1 MTLKVFVA
9 ESGSL
14 VRLRC
19 DPPKDFWQHSSAA
32 APSNNIIWR
41 KKSPKD
47 LIFHNND
54 NSNSLAPAAS
64 VASASA
70 TKWKT
75 ASVSASASGQDI
87 QRQQSLAPFSTSNA
101 DSSKLKRDLSA
112 DASYLSTYDPTHT
125 KKTDRNSTF
134 ANFSLNYLL
143 EKNRI

>member
-19 DPPKDFWQHSSAA
+19 DPPKDFWQHSS
-32 APSNNIIWR
+32 PSNNIIWR

-54 NSNSLAPAAS
+54 NNGGGGGNNSPAS
-64 VASASA
+64 VVSGAA

-75 ASVSASASGQDI
+75 AAASGQDI

-112 DASYLSTYDPTHT
+112 DASYLSTYDDTHQ
-125 KKTDRNSTF
+125 KDRQKQHLCKF
-134 ANFSLNYLL
+134 
-143 EKNRI
+143 